1 MPYSDMPYHNSE
13 ATGLR
18 HLAFEVDDIGVAIL
32 DWEAK
37 LPGP

>member
-18 HLAFEVDDIGVAIL
+18 HLAFEVDDFDAAIRDL
-32 DWEAK
+32 EAK